1 MGRAVLKSV
10 MLLLVAVTA
19 GFAQSKTTQLRN
31 IDQSTITRLQQNIP
45 GLMQKG
51 KIPGLSIA
59 LIRDGKTYWVKSFGV
74 KNTETKQPVSDDT
87 VFEAAS
93 LSKPVVAYAVL
104 KLADQGKI
112 DLDTPLTKY
121 LPGTYDVQNDDRINQ
136 ITARIVLSHRTGF
149 RNWRQNQPLQIY
161 FTPGERFSY
170 SGEGFVYLSKVVE
183 HITGEPFNDFMKR
196 TVFDPLGMKS
206 SSFLWRADFDQRAAT
221 GHDADGS
228 VQEKGKPVQV
238 NAAASLHATA
248 ADYATFM
255 EAVMNGTGLKP
266 ATQEQMLKPQIAV
279 DPECSNCTDRA
290 PGQSSKEV
298 FWGLGVGLQRTSDGQ
313 SFWHWGDNGSFK
325 CYMLG
330 YPGSKSGMI
339 VFTNSE
345 NGLSI
350 RSALTQDAL
359 GGAQPA
365 MTWVKY
371 DAYDA
376 PVNEFYT
383 QILEKGATSAIG
395 SFHDAIASSAIDERA
410 INSLGYRLLRHKRTD
425 DALKVFEANVKT
437 HPDSW
442 NAYDSLGEAYMTA
455 GQKDLAVKNYE
466 KSVELNPKNSGGV
479 EMLKKL
485 RQ

>member
-1 MGRAVLKSV
+1 
-10 MLLLVAVTA
+10 
-19 GFAQSKTTQLRN
+19 
-31 IDQSTITRLQQNIP
+31 
-45 GLMQKG
+45 
-51 KIPGLSIA
+51 
-59 LIRDGKTYWVKSFGV
+59 
-74 KNTETKQPVSDDT
+74 
-87 VFEAAS
+87 
-93 LSKPVVAYAVL
+93 
-104 KLADQGKI
+104 
-112 DLDTPLTKY
+112 
-121 LPGTYDVQNDDRINQ
+121 
-136 ITARIVLSHRTGF
+136 
-149 RNWRQNQPLQIY
+149 
-161 FTPGERFSY
+161 
-170 SGEGFVYLSKVVE
+170 
-183 HITGEPFNDFMKR
+183 
-196 TVFDPLGMKS
+196 
-206 SSFLWRADFDQRAAT
+206 
-221 GHDADGS
+221 
-228 VQEKGKPVQV
+228 
-238 NAAASLHATA
+238 
-248 ADYATFM
+248 
-255 EAVMNGTGLKP
+255 
-266 ATQEQMLKPQIAV
+266 
-279 DPECSNCTDRA
+279 
-290 PGQSSKEV
+290 
-298 FWGLGVGLQRTSDGQ
+298 
-313 SFWHWGDNGSFK
+313 
-325 CYMLG
+325 MLG

-371 DAYDA
+371 DAYNA

-395 SFHDAIASSAIDERA
+395 NFHNAIASSAIDERA

-425 DALKVFEANVKT
+425 DALKVFEVNVKT